1 VATPV
6 SALQLHRHRWEPATV
21 RDLPTLLLLHGTG
34 GDENDLLPLGRMLL
48 PGAAMLSP
56 RGNVLE
62 QGAPRFFRR
71 LAEGVFDVD
80 DLHRRTGELAD
91 FVAAAAE
98 RYGFG
103 LDRLYAVGFSN
114 GANVAASLLLSR
126 PHALAGGVLL
136 RSMLPFE
143 PATLPDLA
151 GRAVLMSQGRQDPIV
166 PMGSAERLA
175 GLFEASGAD
184 VELVWQ
190 PAGHN
195 LTNGDVTAAQRW
207 LAARS
212 DVARGLR

>member
-1 VATPV
+1 MST
-6 SALQLHRHRWEPATV
+6 SALELHRHRWEPATSP
-21 RDLPTLLLLHGTG
+21 DLPTLLLLHGTG

-71 LAEGVFDVD
+71 LAEGVFDVE
-80 DLHRRTGELAD
+80 DLRRRTGELAD
-91 FVAAAAE
+91 FIGAAAE
-98 RYGFG
+98 RYRFG

-126 PHALAGGVLL
+126 PQTIRGGVLL

-143 PATLPDLA
+143 PATLPDLR
-151 GRAVLMSQGRQDPIV
+151 GRGVLMSQGRQDPIV
-166 PMGSAERLA
+166 PVANATRLA
-175 GLFEASGAD
+175 SLFQESGAD

-195 LTNGDVTAAQRW
+195 LTNGDVTVAQRW

-212 DVARGLR
+212 GAAEGLH

>member
-1 VATPV
+1 MST
-6 SALQLHRHRWEPATV
+6 SALELHRHRWEPATIP
-21 RDLPTLLLLHGTG
+21 DLPTLLLLHGTG

-71 LAEGVFDVD
+71 LAEGVFDVE
-80 DLHRRTGELAD
+80 DLHLRTGELAD
-91 FVAAAAE
+91 FVAAAAQ

-126 PHALAGGVLL
+126 PQVMAGGVLL

-143 PATLPDLA
+143 PTPPPDLR

-166 PMGSAERLA
+166 PMASATRLA
-175 GLFEASGAD
+175 GLFEESGAD

-195 LTNGDVTAAQRW
+195 LTNGDVTAAQGW
-207 LAARS
+207 LAARGG
-212 DVARGLR
+212 AAKGLH